1 MDMSLSGCKLHFIF
15 CYSPQSEIEVIK
27 EKSEKLMNDI
37 KFNSLW
43 SKSSYVVTLTLIK
56 GLTGSLASSKLR

>member
-1 MDMSLSGCKLHFIF
+1 
-15 CYSPQSEIEVIK
+15 
-27 EKSEKLMNDI
+27 MNDI

-56 GLTGSLASSKLR
+56 GLTGSLASSKPR

>member
-1 MDMSLSGCKLHFIF
+1 
-15 CYSPQSEIEVIK
+15 
-27 EKSEKLMNDI
+27 MNDK